1 MYKPLPLNS
10 RPSGQPAPTIRHPR
24 RLAWAGNLLAL
35 LLVGLLVLAVE
46 YGPDLLAGWI
56 F

>member
-1 MYKPLPLNS
+1 MYKPAPLSLHRS
-10 RPSGQPAPTIRHPR
+10 RARQPASR
-24 RLAWAGNLLAL
+24 RWAWAGNLLAV
-35 LLVGLLVLAVE
+35 LLVILAVAAVE